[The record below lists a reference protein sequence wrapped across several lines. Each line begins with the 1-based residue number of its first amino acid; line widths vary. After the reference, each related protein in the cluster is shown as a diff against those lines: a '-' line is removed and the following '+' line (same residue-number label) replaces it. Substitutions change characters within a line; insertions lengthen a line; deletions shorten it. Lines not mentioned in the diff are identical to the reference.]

1 VLIIT
6 FAVMVALGTLLNCPG
21 FVKAGLFLLLSML
34 VLAWG
39 AVAASTAALKVGNDG

>member
-21 FVKAGLFLLLSML
+21 FVKASLFLLLAML
-34 VLAWG
+34 VLAWA